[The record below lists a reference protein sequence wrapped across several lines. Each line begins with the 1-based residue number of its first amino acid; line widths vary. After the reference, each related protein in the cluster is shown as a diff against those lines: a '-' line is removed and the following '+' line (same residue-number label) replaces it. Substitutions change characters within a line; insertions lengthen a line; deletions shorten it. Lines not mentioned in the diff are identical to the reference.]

1 MKNFSKAEKLFK
13 SFSLS
18 LLMFSFACFLISSP
32 AFSEIKKAK
41 NLPETPVKQDPTPER
56 ARNFLAA
63 SGEIFAEG
71 RIRDILIMPTELQG
85 TITALPIIT
94 LEDMHFFK
102 GFSLNGR
109 IFPYRSGHYM
119 QLFKKGYRV
128 YVALGRAENS
138 ADYEIKEMIPAD
150 SAARKIVE
158 EYFTAPAVKRK
169 P

>member
-1 MKNFSKAEKLFK
+1 MKNFLKAEKLFK

-18 LLMFSFACFLISSP
+18 LLIFSL
-32 AFSEIKKAK
+32 
-41 NLPETPVKQDPTPER
+41 NLPESPAKQDPTQER

-63 SGEIFAEG
+63 DAEIFSEA

-85 TITALPIIT
+85 TITALPVIT

-109 IFPYRSGHYM
+109 IFPYKSGHFM
-119 QLFKKGYRV
+119 KILKKGYRV

-158 EYFTAPAVKRK
+158 EYFATPAVKRK
-169 P
+169 S